1 MSVAGRLERWLVA
14 HPSNPL
20 RLPEAPDPPRGRVYE
35 RLDAAARS
43 GDVLFHGSNAR
54 EISEFQPREQMTA
67 RTILNPIS
75 FASAASSQ
83 TA

>member
-20 RLPEAPDPPRGRVYE
+20 RLP
-35 RLDAAARS
+35 
-43 GDVLFHGSNAR
+43 
-54 EISEFQPREQMTA
+54 EFQPREQMTA